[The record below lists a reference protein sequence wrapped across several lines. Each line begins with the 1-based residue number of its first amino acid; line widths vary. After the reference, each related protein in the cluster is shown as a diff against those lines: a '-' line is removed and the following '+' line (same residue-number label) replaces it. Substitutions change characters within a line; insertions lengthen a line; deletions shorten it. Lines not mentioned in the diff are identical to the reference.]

1 MQSNQGDKSL
11 ELWAAEDELVG
22 SIEREATDKR
32 EDVTRILVTDDN
44 FANVFAITAML
55 EQHDVKADTAT
66 DGAEALKKVI
76 KLFNEE
82 QRTFDLILMDF
93 DMPICTG
100 TESTKLIRKFL
111 YENMPNA
118 HQPYICCLYGYT
130 NEKVKLEAKDAGMN
144 AFLTKPIFSSGIQD
158 LLFKVQKRKEG
169 RRYITPSQFADEES
183 QQ

>member
-22 SIEREATDKR
+22 SIEREAADKE

-66 DGAEALKKVI
+66 DGAEALNKVI

-111 YENMPNA
+111 
-118 HQPYICCLYGYT
+118 
-130 NEKVKLEAKDAGMN
+130 
-144 AFLTKPIFSSGIQD
+144 
-158 LLFKVQKRKEG
+158 
-169 RRYITPSQFADEES
+169 
-183 QQ
+183 